1 MFERE
6 KDYEL
11 FSFFSG
17 PIFFFIII
25 MTTLEQAFEA
35 ERLQLSL
42 ICTLVRLR
50 DLLAMATDLLA
61 TASFT
66 NGTDPPYV
74 QTKSTRNAKNER
86 RKRWFSGWRRRAL
99 KSARDHEKRE
109 AAETVQAAERKQ
121 QQAAQRRAKV
131 AQRRAKAAALDR
143 KTAALKRRHRE
154 WIRKQINKRDRL
166 LNQLMEKR
174 AAKIRRKWRRQQHEE
189 ILQRAAERKRRRR
202 ERHNHNP
209 MPDSSQEKMETRRTR
224 RRAVTAHLEEN
235 LENPEKIIY

>member
-1 MFERE
+1 
-6 KDYEL
+6 
-11 FSFFSG
+11 
-17 PIFFFIII
+17 
-25 MTTLEQAFEA
+25 MTTLEQALEA
-35 ERLQLSL
+35 ERSQLSL
-42 ICTLVRLR
+42 ICSLMRLR
-50 DLLAMATDLLA
+50 NLLATDLLATGLLA

-74 QTKSTRNAKNER
+74 QTKSTRNER

-121 QQAAQRRAKV
+121 QQAAQRRAKA

-174 AAKIRRKWRRQQHEE
+174 AAEIRRKWRRQQHEE

-202 ERHNHNP
+202 ERHNHNLTAASTAW
-209 MPDSSQEKMETRRTR
+209 SSLAW
-224 RRAVTAHLEEN
+224 RRAGMEYSMRAVFRVKPRPSRVWPRVSTEL
-235 LENPEKIIY
+235 

>member
-1 MFERE
+1 MR
-6 KDYEL
+6 
-11 FSFFSG
+11 
-17 PIFFFIII
+17 IIITII

-42 ICTLVRLR
+42 ICSLVRLR
-50 DLLAMATDLLA
+50 DLLATDLLA
-61 TASFT
+61 TACFT
-66 NGTDPPYV
+66 NGADPPYV

-99 KSARDHEKRE
+99 KAARDHEKRD

-121 QQAAQRRAKV
+121 QQAAQRRAKA

-154 WIRKQINKRDRL
+154 RIRKQINKRDRL

-174 AAKIRRKWRRQQHEE
+174 AAEIRRKWRRQQPRWCRPIRGRGGGGAGGGRNRPGGPH
-189 ILQRAAERKRRRR
+189 
-202 ERHNHNP
+202 
-209 MPDSSQEKMETRRTR
+209 
-224 RRAVTAHLEEN
+224 V
-235 LENPEKIIY
+235 

>member
-1 MFERE
+1 MI
-6 KDYEL
+6 
-11 FSFFSG
+11 
-17 PIFFFIII
+17 P
-25 MTTLEQAFEA
+25 LEQALEA

-42 ICTLVRLR
+42 ICSLVRLR
-50 DLLAMATDLLA
+50 DLLATDLLA

-66 NGTDPPYV
+66 NGADPPYV
-74 QTKSTRNAKNER
+74 QTKSTRNER

-121 QQAAQRRAKV
+121 QQAAQRRAK
-131 AQRRAKAAALDR
+131 AAALDR

-174 AAKIRRKWRRQQHEE
+174 AAEIRRKWRRQQHEE

-202 ERHNHNP
+202 ERHNHNLTAALAQRRHWRLAFKALLLFVFFAAYLECAAA
-209 MPDSSQEKMETRRTR
+209 MPRRNAGGHFNARRSTRCW
-224 RRAVTAHLEEN
+224 
-235 LENPEKIIY
+235 

>member
-1 MFERE
+1 
-6 KDYEL
+6 
-11 FSFFSG
+11 
-17 PIFFFIII
+17 
-25 MTTLEQAFEA
+25 MTPLEQALEA

-42 ICTLVRLR
+42 ICSLVRLR
-50 DLLAMATDLLA
+50 DMLAMATDLLA

-74 QTKSTRNAKNER
+74 QTKSTRNER

-99 KSARDHEKRE
+99 KAARDHEKRD

-121 QQAAQRRAKV
+121 QQAAQRRAKA

-174 AAKIRRKWRRQQHEE
+174 AAEIRRKWRRQQHEE

-202 ERHNHNP
+202 ERHNHNLTAALA
-209 MPDSSQEKMETRRTR
+209 QRRHWRLAFKALLLLKLRLKHEREGGGERWGLTRRWR
-224 RRAVTAHLEEN
+224 
-235 LENPEKIIY
+235 

>member
-1 MFERE
+1 MR
-6 KDYEL
+6 
-11 FSFFSG
+11 
-17 PIFFFIII
+17 IIITII

-42 ICTLVRLR
+42 ICSLVRLR
-50 DLLAMATDLLA
+50 DLLATDLLA
-61 TASFT
+61 TACFT
-66 NGTDPPYV
+66 NGADPPYV

-121 QQAAQRRAKV
+121 QQAAQRRAK
-131 AQRRAKAAALDR
+131 AAALDR

-154 WIRKQINKRDRL
+154 RIRKQINKRDRL

-174 AAKIRRKWRRQQHEE
+174 AAEIRRKWRRQR
-189 ILQRAAERKRRRR
+189 QRLNGCF
-202 ERHNHNP
+202 H
-209 MPDSSQEKMETRRTR
+209 
-224 RRAVTAHLEEN
+224 RAQLLSPGGIWEGTA
-235 LENPEKIIY
+235 